1 MTPDVSI
8 VVPVFNETGNVGP
21 LAREIAAAFAGQ
33 AYEMI
38 FVDDASTDS
47 TRADLIEPTEPNRP
61 NPHELV

>member
-33 AYEMI
+33 A
-38 FVDDASTDS
+38 
-47 TRADLIEPTEPNRP
+47 
-61 NPHELV
+61 

>member
-38 FVDDASTDS
+38 FQTTTCGFLSQMQTCPVENDMCGEF
-47 TRADLIEPTEPNRP
+47 LPK
-61 NPHELV
+61 